1 MKKNIQGL
9 RAFIEAARGIRP
21 ADLVLKNARVVNVL
35 AGAVHEADVALFR
48 GRIVGLG
55 DYRGL
60 AEMDLGGAYLAPGLI
75 DGHVHVESSLV
86 PPAEYAKAVVPRGTT
101 AIIMDPHEIANV
113 LGIPGIRFM
122 LASGRG
128 GPLSI
133 YVMLPSCVPA
143 TDLETSGARLSAS
156 DLEPLLRRD
165 KVLGLA
171 ELMDYPGVLWAKPLV
186 LEKVWLGRR
195 KRVDG
200 HAPGLTGKDLCAYTG
215 AGIRSDHE
223 CTSQEEAEE
232 KLRLGMFVM
241 IREGSTAK
249 NLEALLPAVK
259 PQNAWRFLLVSDD
272 RSPVDLCHEGHMDHI
287 LRKAVSLG
295 LDAITAIQMA
305 TINTASYFRLDDL
318 GAVAP
323 GFQADLVVLED
334 LKAFRVLKVF
344 KAGRL
349 VAEEGRLLPGWE
361 ESQDLRL
368 PPSMNVKGLGPERL
382 SIKAEGDWIKVIELI
397 PGQILNR
404 LRIEKAKV
412 ERGVAVPDPDRD
424 LLKLTVIERHRATG
438 NVGLGFA
445 KGFGLKRG
453 ALGSSFAHDSHNI
466 IAVGTDDQELAAAV
480 SEVERMGGG
489 LVVVAGGTGLASL
502 PLPLA
507 GLMSDRPLA
516 EVTKAVLALREAAK
530 GLGCVLDDPFMAL
543 SFLALPVI
551 PELRLTDQGLVDV
564 RRSRFV
570 PLFGDA

>member
-1 MKKNIQGL
+1 MRKRIQEL
-9 RAFIEAARGIRP
+9 TAFIEAGRGIRP
-21 ADLVLKNARVVNVL
+21 ADLVLKNARVVNVFTSE
-35 AGAVHEADVALFR
+35 VHEADVALFH

-55 DYRGL
+55 HYRGL
-60 AEMDLGGAYLAPGLI
+60 TEVDVGGAYLAPGFI

-86 PPAEYAKAVVPRGTT
+86 PPAEYARAVVPRGTT
-101 AIIMDPHEIANV
+101 AIVMDPHEIANV
-113 LGIPGIRFM
+113 LGIPGIKFM
-122 LASGRG
+122 IASGRRS
-128 GPLSI
+128 PLSV

-156 DLEPLLRRD
+156 DLKSLLRR
-165 KVLGLA
+165 KEVLGIA
-171 ELMDYPGVLWAKPLV
+171 ELMDYPGVLGVKPST

-200 HAPGLTGKDLCAYTG
+200 HAPGLRGKDLCAYIG

-223 CTSQEEAEE
+223 STSQEEAEE

-249 NLEALLPAVK
+249 DLEALLPAVK
-259 PQNAWRFLLVSDD
+259 LQNAWRFLLVSDD
-272 RSPVDLCHEGHMDHI
+272 RSPADLCHEGHMDHL

-295 LDAITAIQMA
+295 LDPLTAIRMA
-305 TINTASYFRLDDL
+305 TINAASYFRLDDL

-334 LKAFRVLKVF
+334 LKTFRVLKVL
-344 KAGRL
+344 KAGRF
-349 VAEEGRLLPGWE
+349 VAEEGQLLPGWE
-361 ESQDLRL
+361 GPANLRL
-368 PPSMNVKGLGPERL
+368 PPSMNVKGLGVERL
-382 SIKAEGDWIKVIELI
+382 SIRAEGDRIKVIELI

-412 ERGVAVPDPDRD
+412 EGGMVVSDPDRD
-424 LLKLTVIERHRATG
+424 LLKLAVIERHRATG
-438 NVGLGFA
+438 NVGVGFVR
-445 KGFGLKRG
+445 GFGLKRG
-453 ALGSSFAHDSHNI
+453 ALGSSFAHDAHNI
-466 IAVGTDDQELAAAV
+466 IAVGTDDQDLAAAA
-480 SEVERMGGG
+480 SEVVRMGGG
-489 LVVVAGGTGLASL
+489 LVVVKGGRRLAAL

-516 EVTKAVLALREAAK
+516 EVVKAAVALKEAAK